1 MPGPTRTFHLG
12 DILSITTHRLVSPR
26 GMTGVEDILT
36 WMTGERRLV
45 TSQLPRAGDECRG
58 PLLAQHPDLA
68 GVEVPDF
75 GDIPDEAGQRV
86 ELWLTEQAAIY
97 GESREV
103 APLHA
108 DDHTHIDP
116 LTELL
121 MAKPAAVVTAPLLMT
136 AEEG

>member
-1 MPGPTRTFHLG
+1 
-12 DILSITTHRLVSPR
+12 
-26 GMTGVEDILT
+26 MTGVEDILT

-86 ELWLTEQAAIY
+86 ERWLTGQAAIY
-97 GESREV
+97 GEFREV

-108 DDHTHIDP
+108 DDHTPIGP

-121 MAKPAAVVTAPLLMT
+121 MAKPGAVVTAPLLMT